1 VAVAFYVVQWPLGP
15 WAKYGIICAA
25 SVALTWALYE
35 LGVRRTSVTR
45 TLFGAG

>member
-1 VAVAFYVVQWPLGP
+1 VATAFYVVRWPLGP